1 MVFACAHISLVYIGK
16 VCEDDDNVKTT
27 IIMLKIMENR
37 IISAEKENQST
48 ISQVLD
54 MVKDIQRTQA
64 EQASSVPEA

>member
-16 VCEDDDNVKTT
+16 VCEDDDNVKT
-27 IIMLKIMENR
+27 MENR